1 MCSIDARVDDARE
14 CIDGDIDRGYLC
26 HRSIGGAILSK
37 YLAPRRGIA
46 TLDDGGA
53 RARGTREARILMMT
67 TTMGACATARCAMK
81 APAAMAKGRQ
91 GVMVKARIG
100 ATTTS
105 TESVETTTTRGAMK
119 MTMMDKVS
127 VNAMTALMTISAAGT
142 AQAADVKEVED
153 FLIAFWKFRTAD
165 VSSFLLL
172 TVAPILVPY
181 LVFAYFIKEKTAV
194 QLEKLEQ
201 GGWIA
206 FMAERELDAT
216 TLKLPQL
223 NAFVKA
229 ADLGVLDDAMVK
241 EFVRQLKLSE
251 QWKKSTIAI
260 DDTRA
265 EEAKKR
271 ARAEAILEAKLAREK
286 EMSNQ

>member
-1 MCSIDARVDDARE
+1 M
-14 CIDGDIDRGYLC
+14 
-26 HRSIGGAILSK
+26 
-37 YLAPRRGIA
+37 
-46 TLDDGGA
+46 T
-53 RARGTREARILMMT
+53 MMT
-67 TTMGACATARCAMK
+67 TTATRATTTTTMR
-81 APAAMAKGRQ
+81 GRA
-91 GVMVKARIG
+91 GEAKARAG
-100 ATTTS
+100 TVRASAKASKTTTTS
-105 TESVETTTTRGAMK
+105 TTTASTTSARA
-119 MTMMDKVS
+119 MTMTEKMG
-127 VNAMTALMTISAAGT
+127 VNAMTAMVTISASGA
-142 AQAADVKEVED
+142 AHAADVKEVED

-216 TLKLPQL
+216 SLKLPQL

-229 ADLGVLDDAMVK
+229 ADLGVLDDAMVR

-286 EMSNQ
+286 ETSQ

>member
-1 MCSIDARVDDARE
+1 
-14 CIDGDIDRGYLC
+14 
-26 HRSIGGAILSK
+26 
-37 YLAPRRGIA
+37 
-46 TLDDGGA
+46 
-53 RARGTREARILMMT
+53 MMMMP
-67 TTMGACATARCAMK
+67 TMRACATARCAMK
-81 APAAMAKGRQ
+81 APGVMAKGRQ

-100 ATTTS
+100 ATTMAS
-105 TESVETTTTRGAMK
+105 TESVESTTTRGAMT